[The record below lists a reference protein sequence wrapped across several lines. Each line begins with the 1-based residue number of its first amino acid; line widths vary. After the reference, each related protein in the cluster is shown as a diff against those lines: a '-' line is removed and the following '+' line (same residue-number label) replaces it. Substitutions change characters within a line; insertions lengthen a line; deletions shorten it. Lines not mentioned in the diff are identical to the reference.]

1 MKNALILA
9 CSFTLMAALT
19 ACQERSD
26 TTAAV
31 PSGTTKS
38 GDMADMPAAGAMQH
52 GVAVGTVTAI
62 DAAKGAITLDHGPMS
77 GVEWPAMTME
87 FTAEPEQLSGVKVGD
102 RVDFEIDWDGKVGRI
117 TRISAQNP
125 AVE

>member
-1 MKNALILA
+1 MKKALIFASSL
-9 CSFTLMAALT
+9 TLMAALT
-19 ACQERSD
+19 ACQEKSD

-31 PSGTTKS
+31 PSGNTKS

-62 DAAKGAITLDHGPMS
+62 D
-77 GVEWPAMTME
+77 
-87 FTAEPEQLSGVKVGD
+87 
-102 RVDFEIDWDGKVGRI
+102 WDGKVGRI